1 MRAKRPMPRWTAVL
15 ITLLAAVLVLRPEP
29 ARQFE
34 SVGTRVFEPV
44 ELGVAGLM
52 GQVDDVIGTVQK
64 ISELARQNERYREQI
79 DRYEAQLARIRELEA
94 ENQDLRSLLGLRQ
107 KAGPG
112 TLIPVR
118 KIAGDPNPFV
128 GALTIDKGEDDG
140 VRSGMTVATSRG
152 LVGRVMR
159 SSPTT
164 AKVLLIT
171 DANSVVTGRVQ
182 ATGATGVV
190 RGRADERLLLDQ
202 PKLIM
207 EKIPQEDRLSVGD
220 LVLTS
225 DLGGIFPEGLV
236 VGRIAQVRRR
246 DGDLFQEAVID
257 PEAELS
263 RIERLYVVGDPE
275 PNAGPVTG
283 GERRGP

>member
-1 MRAKRPMPRWTAVL
+1 MRARRPMPRWTAVL

-44 ELGVAGLM
+44 ELGIAGLI
-52 GQVDDVIGTVQK
+52 GQIEDVAGTVQK

-79 DRYEAQLARIRELEA
+79 DRYEAQLARIRELES
-94 ENQDLRSLLGLRQ
+94 ENEDLRNLLGLRA
-107 KAGPG
+107 KAGPAA
-112 TLIPVR
+112 LIPVR
-118 KIAGDPNPFV
+118 KIAVDPNPFV
-128 GALTIDKGEDDG
+128 GALVIDKGEDDG
-140 VRSGMTVATSRG
+140 VRTGMTVATSRG
-152 LVGRVMR
+152 LVGRVIR

-164 AKVLLIT
+164 SKVLLIT
-171 DANSVVTGRVQ
+171 DANSAVTARVQ

-190 RGRADERLLLDQ
+190 RGRADDRLTPD
-202 PKLIM
+202 PPRLIM

-236 VGRIAQVRRR
+236 VGRVAQVRRR
-246 DGDLFQEAVID
+246 DGDLFQDAVVD
-257 PEAELS
+257 PEAELT
-263 RIERLYVVGDPE
+263 RLERLYVIGDPQGRS
-275 PNAGPVTG
+275 P
-283 GERRGP
+283 